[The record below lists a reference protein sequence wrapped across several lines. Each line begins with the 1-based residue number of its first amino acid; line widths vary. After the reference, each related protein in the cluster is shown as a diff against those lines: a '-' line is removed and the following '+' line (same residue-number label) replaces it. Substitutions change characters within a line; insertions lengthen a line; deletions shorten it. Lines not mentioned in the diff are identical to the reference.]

1 MDKSSVAFGGSAP
14 QMGVMPKRRKTHP
27 SNAIVLINPGSG
39 TVRSLGKEAVEQAI
53 RTQLG
58 GVYGRLDIEFLDDDF
73 EVKLGRAATSPD
85 YDVIIVGGGDGTI
98 NAAASRLMGT
108 DKVLGPLPLG
118 TMNLFV
124 RALGYEQD
132 FNEALTQLRDARPM
146 AVDVGIVNDRVFL
159 HQVSFGLQ
167 PRMAKIRE
175 RIGYRSRASKLFAT
189 LRAALAILYRP
200 NRVRL
205 RLDVDGEAKDLKV
218 PMVLVSNNRLGDGG
232 TLYLPNALDRGELG
246 FYVLHDA
253 SPRQL
258 LRLARAYLAG
268 ARPDLDVFDAST
280 VVNLRVL
287 PRNRRGKR
295 KKLVA
300 AALDGEIVSFA
311 PPIDI
316 TVRPKGLNVLVPQRE
331 RASPEA
337 PV

>member
-1 MDKSSVAFGGSAP
+1 MKP
-14 QMGVMPKRRKTHP
+14 MPTRRKSP
-27 SNAIVLINPGSG
+27 SKNALVLINPGSG
-39 TVRSLGKEAVEQAI
+39 TVRSIGRDAVEQAI
-53 RTQLG
+53 KEKLG
-58 GVYGRLDIEFLDDDF
+58 GVYGRLDIEFLGDDF
-73 EVKLGRAATSPD
+73 EKKLDRAANSAD
-85 YDVIIVGGGDGTI
+85 YGTIIAGGGDGTI
-98 NAAASRLMGT
+98 NAAAARLLET
-108 DKVLGPLPLG
+108 DKILGPLPLG

-132 FNEALTQLRDARPM
+132 FAQALNQLRDATPM
-146 AVDVGIVNDRVFL
+146 AVDVGVVNDRVFL

-189 LRAALAILYRP
+189 FRAALIILFRP

-205 RLDVDGEAKDLKV
+205 RLDIDGQPKDLKV

-253 SPRQL
+253 SPRHL
-258 LRLARAYLAG
+258 WRLARAYLAG
-268 ARPDLDVFDAST
+268 AKPDLDVFDAST
-280 VVNLRVL
+280 AVNLTVL
-287 PRNRRGKR
+287 PRNRNGKR
-295 KKLVA
+295 RKLVA

-316 TVRPKGLNVLVPQRE
+316 TVKPKSLNVLVPRLK
-331 RASPEA
+331 RANPEA